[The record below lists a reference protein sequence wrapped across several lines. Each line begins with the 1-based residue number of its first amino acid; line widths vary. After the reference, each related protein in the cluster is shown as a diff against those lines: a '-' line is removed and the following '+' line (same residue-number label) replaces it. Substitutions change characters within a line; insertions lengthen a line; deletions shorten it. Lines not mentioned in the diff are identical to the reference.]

1 MLLLCPSPEEKLEK
15 NGKSFVIMEIE
26 RPLEISE
33 NFVIDPYIIAVV
45 ETNSHSQRARA
56 IGVDDISNQ
65 NKVHVKIGNGIVSCS
80 AWHYHRK
87 AIIRAAINFLIACS

>member
-1 MLLLCPSPEEKLEK
+1 MLLLCPSPEEKPEK

-45 ETNSHSQRARA
+45 ETHTHSQTESDRSRRHFESKQSARE
-56 IGVDDISNQ
+56 D
-65 NKVHVKIGNGIVSCS
+65 
-80 AWHYHRK
+80 R
-87 AIIRAAINFLIACS
+87 